1 MNRKENLLLRL
12 FLMLFT
18 ISMSF
23 VVLPGG
29 VVNAYGLFGEV
40 TASVAQEQ
48 EQAAEIGIKQ
58 QAHRQQVKGGN
69 LFNPW
74 FVLSM
79 FVAWIVRRAHIRRLP
94 REDTIVDLKVRM
106 NP

>member
-29 VVNAYGLFGEV
+29 VVNAHGLLGEV

-48 EQAAEIGIKQ
+48 EQAAEIGIRQ
-58 QAHRQQVKGGN
+58 QVHRQQVKGCN

-74 FVLSM
+74 FVFSM
-79 FVAWIVRRAHIRRLP
+79 VVVWIARRARICRLP